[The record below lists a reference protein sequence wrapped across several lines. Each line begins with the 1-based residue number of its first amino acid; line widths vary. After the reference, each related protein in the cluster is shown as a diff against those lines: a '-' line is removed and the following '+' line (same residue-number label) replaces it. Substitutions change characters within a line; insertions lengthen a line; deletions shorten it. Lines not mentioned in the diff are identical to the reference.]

1 MDNNTTISPTTYLPM
16 VVEASEQTNIGETII
31 DAEIITEDTR
41 SPFIEANSIPITL
54 ESLQNDCVIPNFAKD
69 NEAVISHSQF
79 IGATYQALKDYYR
92 SEQIDEPQIRVSH
105 IIRGRIPEA
114 INKKSSELLPH
125 EMTQYY
131 ERMAFCINV
140 PTIYQDVNGNRL
152 QLSIVGV
159 KSYGRDNLNGK
170 LTAQKFS
177 IAVGFQNTVCCNQCI
192 WTDGYRDDIRAISP
206 GEIYQHTLSLLDT
219 YDMAK
224 HIYLLQSLGDLYLSE
239 TQFALILG
247 KMRLYNYL
255 PQRIQRGIPEML
267 ITDSMVNNIA
277 RQYYRDPNFKVADS
291 GELSMWDFYN
301 LLTGA
306 CKGSYIDTFLSRQ
319 ANALTTSLG
328 IAEGLRNED
337 SGYSWFIN

>member
-1 MDNNTTISPTTYLPM
+1 MVHPSYLPIVAAE
-16 VVEASEQTNIGETII
+16 VVDNQTIGDDST
-31 DAEIITEDTR
+31 TP

-54 ESLQNDCVIPNFAKD
+54 ESLMTDCVIPNFAKD
-69 NEAVISHSQF
+69 NEAVLSHSQF
-79 IGATYQALKDYYR
+79 IGATYQAIRDYYR
-92 SEQIDEPQIRVSH
+92 SEQIEEPQVRASH

-140 PTIYQDVNGNRL
+140 PSIHKDVNGNRL
-152 QLSIVGV
+152 NLSVVGV
-159 KSYGRDNLNGK
+159 KSYGRDNLNGR

-177 IAVGFQNTVCCNQCI
+177 LAVGFQNTVCCNQCI
-192 WTDGYRDDIRAISP
+192 WTDGYRDEIRAISP
-206 GEIYQHTLSLLDT
+206 SEIYQHSLHLLDT

-224 HIYLLQSLGDLYLSE
+224 HIYLLKSLEDLYLSE

-255 PQRIQRGIPEML
+255 PAKIQREIPQML
-267 ITDSMVNNIA
+267 ITDSMVNNVA
-277 RQYYRDPNFKVADS
+277 RQYYRDPNFSVDDN

-306 CKGSYIDTFLSRQ
+306 CKGSYIDTFLARE

-328 IAEGLRNED
+328 IAQGLRDED
-337 SGYSWFIN
+337 SGYSWFIS

>member
-1 MDNNTTISPTTYLPM
+1 MEQTTIIPPSYLPM
-16 VVEASEQTNIGETII
+16 VVETEQTTNIGENII

-41 SPFIEANSIPITL
+41 SPFIEANSTSITL

-79 IGATYQALKDYYR
+79 IGATYQALRDFYR

-192 WTDGYRDDIRAISP
+192 WTDGYKDEIRALSP
-206 GEIYQHTLSLLDT
+206 GEIYQHTLRLLDT

-267 ITDSMVNNIA
+267 ITDSMVNSVA
-277 RQYYRDPNFKVADS
+277 RQYYRDPNFKVS
-291 GELSMWDFYN
+291 GGELSMWNFYN

-328 IAEGLRNED
+328 IAEGLRDED
-337 SGYSWFIN
+337 SGYSWFIS

>member
-1 MDNNTTISPTTYLPM
+1 MEEQTTIVHPSYLPIVATE
-16 VVEASEQTNIGETII
+16 VVSNQNNFGEEST
-31 DAEIITEDTR
+31 TS

-54 ESLQNDCVIPNFAKD
+54 ECLMTDCVIPNFAKD
-69 NEAVISHSQF
+69 NEAVLSHSQF
-79 IGATYQALKDYYR
+79 IGATYQAIRDYYR
-92 SEQIDEPQIRVSH
+92 SEQIEEPQVRASH

-140 PTIYQDVNGNRL
+140 PSIHKDVNGNRL
-152 QLSIVGV
+152 NLSVVGV
-159 KSYGRDNLNGK
+159 KSYGRDNLNGR

-177 IAVGFQNTVCCNQCI
+177 LAVGFQNTVCCNQCI
-192 WTDGYRDDIRAISP
+192 WTDGYRDEIRAISP
-206 GEIYQHTLSLLDT
+206 SEIYQHSLHLLDT

-224 HIYLLQSLGDLYLSE
+224 HIYLLKSLGDLYLSE

-255 PQRIQRGIPEML
+255 PAKIQREIPQML
-267 ITDSMVNNIA
+267 ITDSMVNNVA
-277 RQYYRDPNFKVADS
+277 RQYYRDPNFSVDDN

-306 CKGSYIDTFLSRQ
+306 CKGSYIDTFLARE

-328 IAEGLRNED
+328 IAQGLRNED
-337 SGYSWFIN
+337 SGYSWFIS

>member
-1 MDNNTTISPTTYLPM
+1 MEQTTIIPPSYLPM
-16 VVEASEQTNIGETII
+16 VVEAEQTTTIGETII
-31 DAEIITEDTR
+31 DAEIINEEATAT
-41 SPFIEANSIPITL
+41 PFIEANSIPITL

-79 IGATYQALKDYYR
+79 IGATYQALRDFYR

-192 WTDGYRDDIRAISP
+192 WTDGYKDDIRALSP
-206 GEIYQHTLSLLDT
+206 GEIYQHTLRLLDT

-255 PQRIQRGIPEML
+255 PQR
-267 ITDSMVNNIA
+267 DSMVNSVA
-277 RQYYRDPNFKVADS
+277 RQYYRDPNFKVNGG
-291 GELSMWDFYN
+291 GELSMWNFYN

-328 IAEGLRNED
+328 IAEGLRDED
-337 SGYSWFIN
+337 SGYSWFIS

>member
-1 MDNNTTISPTTYLPM
+1 MEEQTTTMVHPSYLPIVAAE
-16 VVEASEQTNIGETII
+16 VVDNQTIGDDST
-31 DAEIITEDTR
+31 TP

-54 ESLQNDCVIPNFAKD
+54 ESLQNDCVIPTFAKD
-69 NEAVISHSQF
+69 YEVAISMTQF
-79 IGATYQALKDYYR
+79 IGATYQAIRDYYR
-92 SEQIDEPQIRVSH
+92 SEQIDEPQVRVSH

-140 PTIYQDVNGNRL
+140 PSIHKDVNGNRL
-152 QLSIVGV
+152 NLSVVGV
-159 KSYGRDNLNGK
+159 KSYGRDNLNGR

-177 IAVGFQNTVCCNQCI
+177 LAVGFQNTVCCNQCI
-192 WTDGYRDDIRAISP
+192 WTDGYRDEIRAISP
-206 GEIYQHTLSLLDT
+206 SEIYQHSLHLLDT

-224 HIYLLQSLGDLYLSE
+224 HIYLLKSLEDLYLSE

-255 PQRIQRGIPEML
+255 PAKIQREIPQML
-267 ITDSMVNNIA
+267 ITDSMVNNVA
-277 RQYYRDPNFKVADS
+277 RQYYRDPNFSVDDN

-306 CKGSYIDTFLSRQ
+306 CKGSYIDTFLARE

-328 IAEGLRNED
+328 IAQGLRNED
-337 SGYSWFIN
+337 SGYSWFIS

>member
-1 MDNNTTISPTTYLPM
+1 MEEQTTIVHPSYLPIVATE
-16 VVEASEQTNIGETII
+16 VVGNQNNFGEEST
-31 DAEIITEDTR
+31 TP
-41 SPFIEANSIPITL
+41 SPFIEANSVPITL
-54 ESLQNDCVIPNFAKD
+54 ESLMTDCVIPNFAKD

-79 IGATYQALKDYYR
+79 IGATYQAIRDYYR
-92 SEQIDEPQIRVSH
+92 SEQIDEPQVKVSH
-105 IIRGRIPEA
+105 IIKGRTPEA

-140 PTIYQDVNGNRL
+140 PSIHKDVNGNRL
-152 QLSIVGV
+152 NLSVVGV
-159 KSYGRDNLNGK
+159 KSYGRDNLNGR

-177 IAVGFQNTVCCNQCI
+177 LAVGFQNTVCCNQCI
-192 WTDGYRDDIRAISP
+192 WTDGYRDEIRAISP
-206 GEIYQHTLSLLDT
+206 SEIYQHSLHLLDT

-224 HIYLLQSLGDLYLSE
+224 HIYLLKSLEDLYLSE

-255 PQRIQRGIPEML
+255 PAKIQREIPQML
-267 ITDSMVNNIA
+267 ITDSMVNNVA
-277 RQYYRDPNFKVADS
+277 RQYYRDPNFSADDN

-306 CKGSYIDTFLSRQ
+306 CKGSYIDTFLAREV
-319 ANALTTSLG
+319 NALTTSLG
-328 IAEGLRNED
+328 IAQGLRNED
-337 SGYSWFIN
+337 SGYSWFIS

>member
-1 MDNNTTISPTTYLPM
+1 MEQTTIIPPSYLPM
-16 VVEASEQTNIGETII
+16 VVETEQTTNIGETII

-92 SEQIDEPQIRVSH
+92 SEQIDEPQIRASH

-192 WTDGYRDDIRAISP
+192 WTDGYKDDIRALSP
-206 GEIYQHTLSLLDT
+206 GEIYQHTLRLLDT

-224 HIYLLQSLGDLYLSE
+224 HIYLLQSLGDLY
-239 TQFALILG
+239 
-247 KMRLYNYL
+247 
-255 PQRIQRGIPEML
+255 QRIQRGIPEML
-267 ITDSMVNNIA
+267 ITDSMVNNVA
-277 RQYYRDPNFKVADS
+277 RQYYRDPNFRVTES
-291 GELSMWDFYN
+291 GDLSMWDFYN
-301 LLTGA
+301 LITGA

-328 IAEGLRNED
+328 IAEGLRDED
-337 SGYSWFIN
+337 SGYSWFIS

>member
-1 MDNNTTISPTTYLPM
+1 MEEQTTAIVHPSYLPIVATE
-16 VVEASEQTNIGETII
+16 VVSNQSNIGDDST
-31 DAEIITEDTR
+31 TP

-54 ESLQNDCVIPNFAKD
+54 ENLLTDCVIPNFAKD
-69 NEAVISHSQF
+69 NEAVLSHSQF
-79 IGATYQALKDYYR
+79 IGATYQAIRDYYR
-92 SEQIDEPQIRVSH
+92 SEQIEEPQVRVSH

-140 PTIYQDVNGNRL
+140 PSIHKDVNGNRL
-152 QLSIVGV
+152 NLSVVGV
-159 KSYGRDNLNGK
+159 KSYGRDNLNGR

-177 IAVGFQNTVCCNQCI
+177 LAVGFQNTVCCNQCI
-192 WTDGYRDDIRAISP
+192 WTDGYRDEIRAISP
-206 GEIYQHTLSLLDT
+206 SEIYQHSLHLLDT

-224 HIYLLQSLGDLYLSE
+224 HIYLLKSLEDLYLSE

-255 PQRIQRGIPEML
+255 PAKIQREIPQML
-267 ITDSMVNNIA
+267 ITDSMVNNVA
-277 RQYYRDPNFKVADS
+277 RQYYRDPNFSVDDN

-306 CKGSYIDTFLSRQ
+306 CKGSYIDTFLARE

-328 IAEGLRNED
+328 IAQGLRNED
-337 SGYSWFIN
+337 SGYSWFIS

>member
-1 MDNNTTISPTTYLPM
+1 MEEQTTTMVHPSYLPIVAAE
-16 VVEASEQTNIGETII
+16 VVDNQSNIG
-31 DAEIITEDTR
+31 DDSITP

-54 ESLQNDCVIPNFAKD
+54 ESLMTDCVIPNFAKD

-79 IGATYQALKDYYR
+79 IGATYQAIRDYYR
-92 SEQIDEPQIRVSH
+92 SEQIDEPQVRASH
-105 IIRGRIPEA
+105 IIRGRTPEA

-140 PTIYQDVNGNRL
+140 PSIHKDVNGNRL
-152 QLSIVGV
+152 NLSVVGV
-159 KSYGRDNLNGK
+159 KSYGRDNLNGR

-177 IAVGFQNTVCCNQCI
+177 LAVGFQNTVCCNQCI
-192 WTDGYRDDIRAISP
+192 WTDGYRDEIRAISP
-206 GEIYQHTLSLLDT
+206 SEIYQHSLHLLDT

-224 HIYLLQSLGDLYLSE
+224 HIYLLKSLGDLYLSE

-255 PQRIQRGIPEML
+255 PAKIQREIPQML
-267 ITDSMVNNIA
+267 ITDSMVNNVA
-277 RQYYRDPNFKVADS
+277 RQYYRDPNFSADDN

-306 CKGSYIDTFLSRQ
+306 CKGSYIDTFLARE

-328 IAEGLRNED
+328 IAQGLRNED
-337 SGYSWFIN
+337 SGYSWFIS

>member
-1 MDNNTTISPTTYLPM
+1 MEQTTIIPSPTTYLPM
-16 VVEASEQTNIGETII
+16 VVETEQTTNIGETII
-31 DAEIITEDTR
+31 DAEIITEEATAT
-41 SPFIEANSIPITL
+41 PFIEANSTPITL

-79 IGATYQALKDYYR
+79 IGATYQALRDFYR

-177 IAVGFQNTVCCNQCI
+177 IAVGFQKTVCCNQCI
-192 WTDGYRDDIRAISP
+192 WTDGYKDDIRALSP
-206 GEIYQHTLSLLDT
+206 GKSTNIPSGCSIPTTWLSISTCFNRWETFTCQRLNLPLSWVKCVCIT
-219 YDMAK
+219 TCPK
-224 HIYLLQSLGDLYLSE
+224 GFRGEYL
-239 TQFALILG
+239 
-247 KMRLYNYL
+247 K
-255 PQRIQRGIPEML
+255 
-267 ITDSMVNNIA
+267 
-277 RQYYRDPNFKVADS
+277 
-291 GELSMWDFYN
+291 
-301 LLTGA
+301 
-306 CKGSYIDTFLSRQ
+306 C
-319 ANALTTSLG
+319 
-328 IAEGLRNED
+328 
-337 SGYSWFIN
+337 

>member
-1 MDNNTTISPTTYLPM
+1 MEQTTIIPPSYLPM
-16 VVEASEQTNIGETII
+16 VVEAEQTTNIGETMI

-79 IGATYQALKDYYR
+79 IGATYQALRDCYR

-192 WTDGYRDDIRAISP
+192 WTDGYKDDIRALSP
-206 GEIYQHTLSLLDT
+206 GEIYQHTLRLLDT

-255 PQRIQRGIPEML
+255 PKRIQRGIPEML
-267 ITDSMVNNIA
+267 ITDSMVNSVA
-277 RQYYRDPNFKVADS
+277 RQYYRDPNFTVNGG
-291 GELSMWDFYN
+291 GELSMWNFYN

-306 CKGSYIDTFLSRQ
+306 CKGSYIDTFLDRQ

-328 IAEGLRNED
+328 IAEGLRDED
-337 SGYSWFIN
+337 SGYSWFIS

>member
-1 MDNNTTISPTTYLPM
+1 VVDNQTIGDDSTTP
-16 VVEASEQTNIGETII
+16 
-31 DAEIITEDTR
+31 

-54 ESLQNDCVIPNFAKD
+54 ESLMTDCVIPNFAKD
-69 NEAVISHSQF
+69 NEAVLSHSQF
-79 IGATYQALKDYYR
+79 IGATYQAIRDYYR
-92 SEQIDEPQIRVSH
+92 SEQIDEPQVRVSH

-140 PTIYQDVNGNRL
+140 PSIHKDVSGNRL
-152 QLSIVGV
+152 NLSVVGV
-159 KSYGRDNLNGK
+159 KSYGRDNLNGR

-177 IAVGFQNTVCCNQCI
+177 LAVGFQNTVCCNQCI
-192 WTDGYRDDIRAISP
+192 WTDGYRDEIRAISP
-206 GEIYQHTLSLLDT
+206 SEIYQHSLHLLDT

-224 HIYLLQSLGDLYLSE
+224 HIYLLKSLEDLYLSE

-255 PQRIQRGIPEML
+255 PAKIQREIPQML
-267 ITDSMVNNIA
+267 ITDSMVNNVA
-277 RQYYRDPNFKVADS
+277 RQYYRDPNFSVDDN

-306 CKGSYIDTFLSRQ
+306 CKGSYIDTFLARE

-328 IAEGLRNED
+328 IAQGLRNED
-337 SGYSWFIN
+337 SGYSWFIS

>member
-1 MDNNTTISPTTYLPM
+1 MEEQTTTMVHPSYLPIVAAE
-16 VVEASEQTNIGETII
+16 VVDNQTIGDDST
-31 DAEIITEDTR
+31 TP

-54 ESLQNDCVIPNFAKD
+54 ECLMTDCVIPNFAKD
-69 NEAVISHSQF
+69 NEAVLSHSQF
-79 IGATYQALKDYYR
+79 IGATYQAIRDYYR
-92 SEQIDEPQIRVSH
+92 SEQIEEPQVRVSH

-140 PTIYQDVNGNRL
+140 PSIHKDVNGNRL
-152 QLSIVGV
+152 NLSVVGV
-159 KSYGRDNLNGK
+159 KSYGRDNLNGR

-177 IAVGFQNTVCCNQCI
+177 LAVGFQNTVCCNQCI
-192 WTDGYRDDIRAISP
+192 WTDGYRDEIRAISP
-206 GEIYQHTLSLLDT
+206 SEIYQHSLHLLDT

-224 HIYLLQSLGDLYLSE
+224 HIYLLKSLEDLYLSE

-255 PQRIQRGIPEML
+255 PAKIQREIPQML
-267 ITDSMVNNIA
+267 ITDSMVNNVA
-277 RQYYRDPNFKVADS
+277 RQYYRDPNFSVDDN

-306 CKGSYIDTFLSRQ
+306 CKGSYIDTFLARE

-328 IAEGLRNED
+328 IAQGLRNED
-337 SGYSWFIN
+337 SGYSWFIS

>member
-1 MDNNTTISPTTYLPM
+1 MEEQTTTMVHPSYLPIVAAE
-16 VVEASEQTNIGETII
+16 VVDNQTIGDDST
-31 DAEIITEDTR
+31 TP

-54 ESLQNDCVIPNFAKD
+54 ESLMTDCVIPNFAKD
-69 NEAVISHSQF
+69 NEAVLSHSQF
-79 IGATYQALKDYYR
+79 IGATYQAIRDYYR
-92 SEQIDEPQIRVSH
+92 SEQIEEPQVRVSH

-140 PTIYQDVNGNRL
+140 PSIHKDVNGNRL
-152 QLSIVGV
+152 NLSVVGV
-159 KSYGRDNLNGK
+159 KSYGRDNLNGR

-177 IAVGFQNTVCCNQCI
+177 LAVGFQNTVCCNQCI
-192 WTDGYRDDIRAISP
+192 WTDGYRDEIRAISLS
-206 GEIYQHTLSLLDT
+206 EIYQHSLHLLDT

-224 HIYLLQSLGDLYLSE
+224 HIYLLKSLEDLYLSE

-255 PQRIQRGIPEML
+255 PAKIQREIPQML
-267 ITDSMVNNIA
+267 MTDSMVNNVA
-277 RQYYRDPNFKVADS
+277 RQYYRDPNFSVDDN

-306 CKGSYIDTFLSRQ
+306 CKGSYIDTFLARE

-328 IAEGLRNED
+328 IAQGLRNED
-337 SGYSWFIN
+337 SGYSWFIS

>member
-1 MDNNTTISPTTYLPM
+1 MEEQTTTMVHPSYLPLVAAE
-16 VVEASEQTNIGETII
+16 VVDNQTIGDDST
-31 DAEIITEDTR
+31 TP

-54 ESLQNDCVIPNFAKD
+54 ESLQNVCVIPNFAKD
-69 NEAVISHSQF
+69 NEAVLSHSQF
-79 IGATYQALKDYYR
+79 IGATYQAIRDYYR
-92 SEQIDEPQIRVSH
+92 SEQIDEPQVRVSH

-140 PTIYQDVNGNRL
+140 PSIYKDVNGNRL
-152 QLSIVGV
+152 NLSVVGI
-159 KSYGRDNLNGK
+159 KSYGRDNLNGR

-177 IAVGFQNTVCCNQCI
+177 LAVGFQNTVCCNQCI
-192 WTDGYRDDIRAISP
+192 WTDGYRDEIRAISP
-206 GEIYQHTLSLLDT
+206 SEIYQHSLHLLDT

-224 HIYLLQSLGDLYLSE
+224 HIYLLKSLGDLYLSE

-255 PQRIQRGIPEML
+255 PAKIQREIPQML
-267 ITDSMVNNIA
+267 ITDSMVNNVA
-277 RQYYRDPNFKVADS
+277 RQYYRDPNFSVDDN

-306 CKGSYIDTFLSRQ
+306 CKGSYIDTFLARE

-328 IAEGLRNED
+328 IAQGLRNED
-337 SGYSWFIN
+337 SGYSWFIS

>member
-1 MDNNTTISPTTYLPM
+1 MEQTTIIPPSYLPM
-16 VVEASEQTNIGETII
+16 VVEAEQTTNIGETII

-54 ESLQNDCVIPNFAKD
+54 ESLMTDCVIPNFAKD
-69 NEAVISHSQF
+69 NEAVLSHSQF
-79 IGATYQALKDYYR
+79 IGATYQAIRDYYR
-92 SEQIDEPQIRVSH
+92 SEQIEEPQVRVSH

-140 PTIYQDVNGNRL
+140 PSIHKDVNGNRL
-152 QLSIVGV
+152 NLSVVGV
-159 KSYGRDNLNGK
+159 KSYGRDNLNGR

-177 IAVGFQNTVCCNQCI
+177 LAVGFQNTVCCNQCI
-192 WTDGYRDDIRAISP
+192 WTDGYRDEIRAISP
-206 GEIYQHTLSLLDT
+206 SEIYQHSLHLLDT

-224 HIYLLQSLGDLYLSE
+224 HIYLLKSLEDLYLSE

-255 PQRIQRGIPEML
+255 PAKIQREIPKML
-267 ITDSMVNNIA
+267 ITDSMVNNVA
-277 RQYYRDPNFKVADS
+277 RQYYRDPNFSADDN

-306 CKGSYIDTFLSRQ
+306 CKGSYIDTFLARE

-328 IAEGLRNED
+328 IAQGLRNED
-337 SGYSWFIN
+337 SGYSWFIS

>member
-1 MDNNTTISPTTYLPM
+1 MEEQTTIVHPSYLPIVATE
-16 VVEASEQTNIGETII
+16 VVSNQNNFGEEST
-31 DAEIITEDTR
+31 TS

-54 ESLQNDCVIPNFAKD
+54 ECLMTDCVIPNFAKD
-69 NEAVISHSQF
+69 NEAVLSHSQF
-79 IGATYQALKDYYR
+79 IGATYQAIRDYYR
-92 SEQIDEPQIRVSH
+92 SEQIEEPQVRASH
-105 IIRGRIPEA
+105 IIKGRIPEA

-140 PTIYQDVNGNRL
+140 PSIHKDVKGNRL
-152 QLSIVGV
+152 NLSVVGV
-159 KSYGRDNLNGK
+159 KSYGRDNLNGR

-177 IAVGFQNTVCCNQCI
+177 LAVGFQNTVCCNQCI
-192 WTDGYRDDIRAISP
+192 WTDGYRDEIRAISP
-206 GEIYQHTLSLLDT
+206 SEIYQHSLHLLDT

-224 HIYLLQSLGDLYLSE
+224 HIYLLKSLEDLYLSE

-255 PQRIQRGIPEML
+255 PAKIQREIPQML
-267 ITDSMVNNIA
+267 ITDSMVNNVA
-277 RQYYRDPNFKVADS
+277 RQYYRDPNFSVDDN

-306 CKGSYIDTFLSRQ
+306 CKGSYIDTFLARE

-328 IAEGLRNED
+328 IAQGLRNED
-337 SGYSWFIN
+337 SGYSWFIS

>member
-1 MDNNTTISPTTYLPM
+1 MEEQTTAIVHPSYLPIVAAE
-16 VVEASEQTNIGETII
+16 VVDNQTIGDDST
-31 DAEIITEDTR
+31 TP
-41 SPFIEANSIPITL
+41 SPFIEANSIPITV
-54 ESLQNDCVIPNFAKD
+54 ESLMTDCVIPNFAKD
-69 NEAVISHSQF
+69 NEAVLSHSQF
-79 IGATYQALKDYYR
+79 IGATYQAIRDYYR
-92 SEQIDEPQIRVSH
+92 SEQIDEPQVRVSH

-140 PTIYQDVNGNRL
+140 PSIYKDVNGNRL
-152 QLSIVGV
+152 NLSVVGI
-159 KSYGRDNLNGK
+159 KSYGRDNLNGR

-177 IAVGFQNTVCCNQCI
+177 LAVGFQNTVCCNQCI
-192 WTDGYRDDIRAISP
+192 WTDGYRDEIRAISP
-206 GEIYQHTLSLLDT
+206 SEIYQHSLHLLDT

-224 HIYLLQSLGDLYLSE
+224 HIYLLKSLGDLYLSE

-255 PQRIQRGIPEML
+255 PAKIQREIPKML
-267 ITDSMVNNIA
+267 ITDSMVNNVA
-277 RQYYRDPNFKVADS
+277 RQYYRDPNFSVDDN

-306 CKGSYIDTFLSRQ
+306 CKGSYIDTFLARE
-319 ANALTTSLG
+319 ANALTTSIG
-328 IAEGLRNED
+328 IAQGLRNED
-337 SGYSWFIN
+337 SGYSWFIS

>member
-1 MDNNTTISPTTYLPM
+1 MEEQTTTMVHPSYLPIVATE
-16 VVEASEQTNIGETII
+16 VVDNQTIGDDST
-31 DAEIITEDTR
+31 TP

-54 ESLQNDCVIPNFAKD
+54 ESLMTDCVIPNFAKD
-69 NEAVISHSQF
+69 NEAVLSHSQF
-79 IGATYQALKDYYR
+79 IGATYQAIRDYYR
-92 SEQIDEPQIRVSH
+92 SEQIDEPQVRVSH

-140 PTIYQDVNGNRL
+140 PSIYKDVNGNRL
-152 QLSIVGV
+152 NLSVVGI
-159 KSYGRDNLNGK
+159 KSYGRDNLNGR

-177 IAVGFQNTVCCNQCI
+177 LAVGFQNTVCCNQCI
-192 WTDGYRDDIRAISP
+192 WTDGYRDEIRAISP
-206 GEIYQHTLSLLDT
+206 SEIYQHSLHLLDT

-224 HIYLLQSLGDLYLSE
+224 HIYLLKSLGDLYLSE

-255 PQRIQRGIPEML
+255 PAKIQREIPQML
-267 ITDSMVNNIA
+267 ITDSMVNNVA
-277 RQYYRDPNFKVADS
+277 RQYYRDPNFSVDDN

-306 CKGSYIDTFLSRQ
+306 CKGSYIDTFLARE

-328 IAEGLRNED
+328 IAQGLRDED
-337 SGYSWFIN
+337 SGYSWFIS

>member
-1 MDNNTTISPTTYLPM
+1 MEEQTTTMVHPSYLPIVAAE
-16 VVEASEQTNIGETII
+16 VVSNQNNFGEEST
-31 DAEIITEDTR
+31 TS

-54 ESLQNDCVIPNFAKD
+54 ECLMTDCVIPNFAKD

-79 IGATYQALKDYYR
+79 IGATYQAIRDYYR
-92 SEQIDEPQIRVSH
+92 SEQIDEPQVRVSH

-140 PTIYQDVNGNRL
+140 PSIHKDVNGNRL
-152 QLSIVGV
+152 NLSVVGV
-159 KSYGRDNLNGK
+159 KSYGRDNLNGR

-177 IAVGFQNTVCCNQCI
+177 LAVGFQNTVCCNQCI
-192 WTDGYRDDIRAISP
+192 WTDGYRDEIRAISP
-206 GEIYQHTLSLLDT
+206 SEIYQHSLHLLDT

-224 HIYLLQSLGDLYLSE
+224 HIYLLKSLGDLYLSE

-255 PQRIQRGIPEML
+255 PAKIQREIPQML
-267 ITDSMVNNIA
+267 ITDSMVNNVA
-277 RQYYRDPNFKVADS
+277 RQYYRDPNFSVDDN

-306 CKGSYIDTFLSRQ
+306 CKGSYIDTFLARE

-328 IAEGLRNED
+328 IAQGLRNED
-337 SGYSWFIN
+337 SGYSWFIS

>member
-1 MDNNTTISPTTYLPM
+1 MEEQTTAIVHPSYLPIVAAE
-16 VVEASEQTNIGETII
+16 VVDNQTIGDDST
-31 DAEIITEDTR
+31 TP

-54 ESLQNDCVIPNFAKD
+54 ESLKNDCVIPNFAKD
-69 NEAVISHSQF
+69 NEAVLSHSQF
-79 IGATYQALKDYYR
+79 IGATYQAIRDYYR
-92 SEQIDEPQIRVSH
+92 SEQIEEPQVRASH

-140 PTIYQDVNGNRL
+140 PSIHKDVNGNRL
-152 QLSIVGV
+152 NLSVVGV
-159 KSYGRDNLNGK
+159 KSYGRDNLNGR

-177 IAVGFQNTVCCNQCI
+177 LAVGFQNTVCCNQCI
-192 WTDGYRDDIRAISP
+192 WTDGYRDEIRAISP
-206 GEIYQHTLSLLDT
+206 SEIYQHSLHLLDT

-224 HIYLLQSLGDLYLSE
+224 HIYLLKSLEDLYLSE

-255 PQRIQRGIPEML
+255 PAKIQREIPQML
-267 ITDSMVNNIA
+267 ITDSMVNNVA
-277 RQYYRDPNFKVADS
+277 RQYYRDPNFSVDDN

-306 CKGSYIDTFLSRQ
+306 CKGSYIDTFLARE

-328 IAEGLRNED
+328 IAQGLRNED
-337 SGYSWFIN
+337 SGYSWFLS

>member
-1 MDNNTTISPTTYLPM
+1 MEEQTTTMVHPSYLPIVATE
-16 VVEASEQTNIGETII
+16 VVDNQTIGDDST
-31 DAEIITEDTR
+31 TP

-54 ESLQNDCVIPNFAKD
+54 ESLMTDCVIPNFAKD
-69 NEAVISHSQF
+69 NEAVLSHSQF
-79 IGATYQALKDYYR
+79 IGATYQAIRDYYR
-92 SEQIDEPQIRVSH
+92 SEQIDEPQVRVSH

-140 PTIYQDVNGNRL
+140 PSIYKDVNGNRL
-152 QLSIVGV
+152 NLSVVGI
-159 KSYGRDNLNGK
+159 KSYGRDNLNGR

-177 IAVGFQNTVCCNQCI
+177 LAVGFQNTVCCNQCI
-192 WTDGYRDDIRAISP
+192 WTDGYRDEIRAISP
-206 GEIYQHTLSLLDT
+206 SEIYQHSLHLLDT

-224 HIYLLQSLGDLYLSE
+224 HIYLLKSLGDLYLSE

-255 PQRIQRGIPEML
+255 PTKIQREIPQML
-267 ITDSMVNNIA
+267 ITDSMVNNVA
-277 RQYYRDPNFKVADS
+277 RQYYRDPNFSVDNN

-301 LLTGA
+301 LLTGS
-306 CKGSYIDTFLSRQ
+306 CKGSYIDTFLARE

-328 IAEGLRNED
+328 IAQGLRNED
-337 SGYSWFIN
+337 SGYSWFIS

>member
-1 MDNNTTISPTTYLPM
+1 MEEQTTTMVHPSYLPIVAAE
-16 VVEASEQTNIGETII
+16 VVDNQTIGDDST
-31 DAEIITEDTR
+31 TP

-54 ESLQNDCVIPNFAKD
+54 ESLMTDCVIPNFAKD
-69 NEAVISHSQF
+69 NEAVLSHSQF
-79 IGATYQALKDYYR
+79 IGATYQAIRDYYR
-92 SEQIDEPQIRVSH
+92 SEQIEEPQVRASH
-105 IIRGRIPEA
+105 IIRGRTPEA

-140 PTIYQDVNGNRL
+140 PSIHKDVNGNRL
-152 QLSIVGV
+152 NLSVVGV
-159 KSYGRDNLNGK
+159 KSYGRDNLNGR

-177 IAVGFQNTVCCNQCI
+177 LAVGFQNTVCCNQCI
-192 WTDGYRDDIRAISP
+192 WTDGYRDEIRAISP
-206 GEIYQHTLSLLDT
+206 SEIYQHSLHLLDT

-224 HIYLLQSLGDLYLSE
+224 HIYLLKSLGDLYLSE

-255 PQRIQRGIPEML
+255 PAKIQREIPQML
-267 ITDSMVNNIA
+267 ITDSMVNNVA
-277 RQYYRDPNFKVADS
+277 RQYYRDPNFSVDNN

-301 LLTGA
+301 LLTES
-306 CKGSYIDTFLSRQ
+306 CKGSYIDTFLARE

-328 IAEGLRNED
+328 IAQGLRNED
-337 SGYSWFIN
+337 SGYSWFIS

>member
-1 MDNNTTISPTTYLPM
+1 MEEQTTTMVHPSYLPIVAAE
-16 VVEASEQTNIGETII
+16 VVDNQTIGDDST
-31 DAEIITEDTR
+31 TP

-54 ESLQNDCVIPNFAKD
+54 ESLMTDCVIPNFAKD
-69 NEAVISHSQF
+69 NEAVLSHSQF
-79 IGATYQALKDYYR
+79 IGATYQAIRDYYR
-92 SEQIDEPQIRVSH
+92 SEQIEEPQVRASH

-140 PTIYQDVNGNRL
+140 PSIHKDVNGNRL
-152 QLSIVGV
+152 NLSVVGV
-159 KSYGRDNLNGK
+159 KSYGRDNLNGR

-177 IAVGFQNTVCCNQCI
+177 LAVGFQNTVCCNQCI
-192 WTDGYRDDIRAISP
+192 WTDGYRDEIRAISP
-206 GEIYQHTLSLLDT
+206 SEIYQHSLHLLDT

-224 HIYLLQSLGDLYLSE
+224 HIYLLKSLEDLYLSE

-255 PQRIQRGIPEML
+255 PAKIQREIPQML
-267 ITDSMVNNIA
+267 ITDSMVNNVA
-277 RQYYRDPNFKVADS
+277 RQYYRDPNFSVDNN

-306 CKGSYIDTFLSRQ
+306 CKGSYIDTFLARE

-328 IAEGLRNED
+328 IAQGLRNED
-337 SGYSWFIN
+337 SGYSWFIS

>member
-1 MDNNTTISPTTYLPM
+1 MEEQTTTMVHPSYLPIVAAE
-16 VVEASEQTNIGETII
+16 VVDNQTIGDDST
-31 DAEIITEDTR
+31 TP

-54 ESLQNDCVIPNFAKD
+54 ESLMTDCVIPNFAKD
-69 NEAVISHSQF
+69 NEAVLSHSQF
-79 IGATYQALKDYYR
+79 IGATYQAIRDYYQ
-92 SEQIDEPQIRVSH
+92 SEQIEEPQVRASH
-105 IIRGRIPEA
+105 IIRGRTPEA

-140 PTIYQDVNGNRL
+140 PSIHKDVNGNRL
-152 QLSIVGV
+152 NLSVVGV
-159 KSYGRDNLNGK
+159 KSYGRDNLNGR

-177 IAVGFQNTVCCNQCI
+177 LAVGFQNTVCCNQCI
-192 WTDGYRDDIRAISP
+192 WTDGYRDEIRAISP
-206 GEIYQHTLSLLDT
+206 SEIYQHSLHLLDT

-224 HIYLLQSLGDLYLSE
+224 HIYLLKSLEDLYLSE

-255 PQRIQRGIPEML
+255 PAKIQREIPQML
-267 ITDSMVNNIA
+267 ITDSMVNNVA
-277 RQYYRDPNFKVADS
+277 RQYYRDPNFSVDDN

-306 CKGSYIDTFLSRQ
+306 CKGSYIDTFLARE

-328 IAEGLRNED
+328 IAQGLRNED
-337 SGYSWFIN
+337 SGYSWFIS